1 MRITAT
7 VSARIRAQPTRG
19 ETRPSVVL
27 PEDVRKMLRERLGL
41 GRFLGTRQKLALSG
55 AAAISGPNATL
66 SSTSLTF
73 STQAI
78 GTTSAAKT
86 VTLKNTGT
94 AILTISSIAITGTNA
109 GNFAQT
115 HTCGSSLAAGASC
128 RISVTF
134 KPTASGTRTA
144 AVSISDNAA
153 GSPQKVT
160 LSGIGTTAKLSP
172 VSLSFSTQA
181 ISTTSSARKVALT
194 NVGTTALSIT
204 GIAITRTDAG
214 GFVQVPVSV
223 SAVPAGASCSIS
235 VTFRPTASGTRRAA
249 VSISDNAAGS
259 PQKVAL
265 SGTGGASGGG
275 SGFCLVT
282 SGNALNG
289 YCIGVYS
296 GICRSAYDPFHCP
309 PGQQA
314 ETPGLY
320 LSCPYSTHKVD
331 ASRSCAP

>member
-19 ETRPSVVL
+19 ETRPNVVL
-27 PEDVRKMLRERLGL
+27 PEYVRKMLRERLGF

-66 SSTSLTF
+66 SPTSLTF

-78 GTTSAAKT
+78 GTTSAAKN

-128 RISVTF
+128 GISVTF
-134 KPTASGTRTA
+134 RPTARGTRTA

-172 VSLSFSTQA
+172 TSLSFGVVA
-181 ISTTSSARKVALT
+181 IGTIGTLKPPKTVTLT

-204 GIAITRTDAG
+204 GIAITGTNVGDFFQSHDCGSSLA
-214 GFVQVPVSV
+214 
-223 SAVPAGASCSIS
+223 AGASCTIS
-235 VTFRPTASGTRRAA
+235 VTFRPTAIGTRRAA
-249 VSISDNAAGS
+249 VSITDSAAGS
-259 PQKVAL
+259 
-265 SGTGGASGGG
+265 
-275 SGFCLVT
+275 
-282 SGNALNG
+282 
-289 YCIGVYS
+289 
-296 GICRSAYDPFHCP
+296 
-309 PGQQA
+309 
-314 ETPGLY
+314 
-320 LSCPYSTHKVD
+320 
-331 ASRSCAP
+331 

>member
-19 ETRPSVVL
+19 ETRPNVVL
-27 PEDVRKMLRERLGL
+27 PEYVRKMLRERLGF

-66 SSTSLTF
+66 SPTNLTF

-78 GTTSAAKT
+78 GTTSAAKN

-128 RISVTF
+128 GISVTF
-134 KPTASGTRTA
+134 RPTASGTRTA

-153 GSPQKVT
+153 GSPQKVP

-181 ISTTSSARKVALT
+181 IGTTSPVKTMTLT
-194 NVGTTALSIT
+194 NVGTTSLTITSIAVT
-204 GIAITRTDAG
+204 GTNVWYFAQTHTCGSSLA
-214 GFVQVPVSV
+214 
-223 SAVPAGASCSIS
+223 AGASCSIS
-235 VTFRPTASGTRRAA
+235 FKFKPTASGTRIAA
-249 VSISDNAAGS
+249 LSITDNAAGS
-259 PQKVAL
+259 PQKVSL
-265 SGTGGASGGG
+265 SGTGALGTV
-275 SGFCLVT
+275 VT
-282 SGNALNG
+282 LAPTS
-289 YCIGVYS
+289 
-296 GICRSAYDPFHCP
+296 
-309 PGQQA
+309 
-314 ETPGLY
+314 
-320 LSCPYSTHKVD
+320 LSF
-331 ASRSCAP
+331 SCFFTCFRF